1 VEANQT
7 RRGERP
13 GTGQVADG
21 EYVVRKPIRSLLTNH
36 GYCIPDP
43 DVPNRLSVW
52 FTGGCLEVQDET
64 EDLAE
69 WKHLFDEK
77 EVPRRGIGEV
87 ARVLAAKV
95 LLGASMSSEM
105 SDDGSLSYSLKRPI
119 GGHSQV
125 FCDVLYA
132 DDTMRIL
139 RGHQGTTFVFSRV
152 PTFSNDSS

>member
-1 VEANQT
+1 
-7 RRGERP
+7 
-13 GTGQVADG
+13 
-21 EYVVRKPIRSLLTNH
+21 
-36 GYCIPDP
+36 
-43 DVPNRLSVW
+43 
-52 FTGGCLEVQDET
+52 VQDET